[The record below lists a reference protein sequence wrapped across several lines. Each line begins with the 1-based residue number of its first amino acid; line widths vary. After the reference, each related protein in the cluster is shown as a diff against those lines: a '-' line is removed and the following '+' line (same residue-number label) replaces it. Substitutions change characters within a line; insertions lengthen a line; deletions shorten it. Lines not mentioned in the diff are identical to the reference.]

1 MFFQR
6 AAVDSNANGDLLLSA
21 NIRHRF
27 YPIIAAYV
35 ARVDA
40 NFVDPPLGS
49 AQRQTIVKMNIR
61 HQRHIHGVLDRLNQ
75 IQRRLVRN
83 GKANYLAPGS
93 RQSLGLRHRAVNVR
107 RRHIQHGLYQ
117 HRAVAAQGGIA

>member
-6 AAVDSNANGDLLLSA
+6 AAVDPNANGDLLLSA

-27 YPIIAAYV
+27 YPIVAAYV
-35 ARVDA
+35 ARVDTYL
-40 NFVDPPLGS
+40 VDPPLGS
-49 AQRQTIVKMNIR
+49 VQRQTIVKMNIR
-61 HQRHIHGVLDRLNQ
+61 HQGHIHGVLDRLNQ

-83 GKANYLAPGS
+83 GKADHLAPGS
-93 RQSLGLRHRAVNVR
+93 RQCLGLRHRAVNVR

>member
-6 AAVDSNANGDLLLSA
+6 AAVDPNANGNLLLSA

-27 YPIIAAYV
+27 YPIVAADI
-35 ARVDA
+35 ARVDTDFINA
-40 NFVDPPLGS
+40 TLCRT
-49 AQRQTIVKMNIR
+49 QRQTVVKMNVR
-61 HQRHIHGVLDRLNQ
+61 HQGHIHGVLDRLNQ

-83 GKANYLAPGS
+83 GKADYLAPGS
-93 RQSLGLRHRAVNVR
+93 CQRLGLRHRAVNVR

>member
-6 AAVDSNANGDLLLSA
+6 AAVDPNANGDLLLSA

-27 YPIIAAYV
+27 YPIVAAYV
-35 ARVDA
+35 ARVDT
-40 NFVDPPLGS
+40 NLVDSPLGS

-61 HQRHIHGVLDRLNQ
+61 HQGHIHGVLDRLNQ
-75 IQRRLVRN
+75 IQSRLVRN
-83 GKANYLAPGS
+83 GKADHLAPGS
-93 RQSLGLRHRAVNVR
+93 CQCLGLRHGAVYIS

-117 HRAVAAQGGIA
+117 HRAVATQGGIA

>member
-6 AAVDSNANGDLLLSA
+6 AAVDPNANGDLLLSA

-27 YPIIAAYV
+27 YPIVAADI

-40 NFVDPPLGS
+40 DLVDPPLGS
-49 AQRQTIVKMNIR
+49 AQRQTIVKMNVR
-61 HQRHIHGVLDRLNQ
+61 HQGHIHGVLDRLNQ
-75 IQRRLVRN
+75 IQSRLVRN

-93 RQSLGLRHRAVNVR
+93 CQSLGLRHRAVNVR

-117 HRAVAAQGGIA
+117 HRAVATQGGIA